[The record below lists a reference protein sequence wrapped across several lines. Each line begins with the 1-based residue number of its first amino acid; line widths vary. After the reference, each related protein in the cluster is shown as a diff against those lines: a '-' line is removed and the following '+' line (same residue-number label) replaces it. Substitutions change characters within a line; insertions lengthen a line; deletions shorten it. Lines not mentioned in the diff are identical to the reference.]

1 MAFCEAAIA
10 DWPGVHK
17 RIDKL
22 RSTAKH
28 FEVSLAG
35 PLGYLTLYLT
45 GVYHQ
50 GIGDLDAALQ
60 IFQDEKFNLPP
71 LASSNST
78 SADQIGRDIA
88 LLAALNTLW
97 ILQEA
102 PRQDM
107 TRNAT
112 LVARLEPLCTNHANK
127 DIETAF
133 NLVQATVNTDPA
145 TPLYTIKSALKAAL
159 SGAQSTANTQFL
171 CITLNVM
178 CARFF
183 ANVVGAQAEKS
194 ALAASMQAKK
204 GGNVLWR
211 SVADGMLAQ
220 CYEVQGKH
228 LEARATLEQAQQF
241 AQIALPDL

>member
-1 MAFCEAAIA
+1 MAFCEAAVA
-10 DWPGVHK
+10 DWPGVCK

-22 RSTAKH
+22 RTTARRFK
-28 FEVSLAG
+28 VSLAG
-35 PLGYLTLYLT
+35 PLGCLTVYLT
-45 GVYHQ
+45 GIYHQ

-60 IFQDEKFNLPP
+60 IFQDEQFNLLPFAGSIP
-71 LASSNST
+71 ASGGH
-78 SADQIGRDIA
+78 IERDIA
-88 LLAALNTLW
+88 LLAALNALW

-102 PRQDM
+102 PRQDAFKN
-107 TRNAT
+107 TT
-112 LVARLEPLCTNHANK
+112 LVAKLEPLCINNANR

-133 NLVQATVNTDPA
+133 HLVQATVNTDPPA
-145 TPLYTIKSALKAAL
+145 PLYTIKGALKAAL

-194 ALAASMQAKK
+194 AMAAAVQAKK
-204 GGNVLWR
+204 SGNVLWR
-211 SVADGMLAQ
+211 SVAEGMLAQ

-228 LEARATLEQAQQF
+228 LEAKAALEQAQNL